1 MSDHAA
7 VYHTYNDHVLSSY
20 KKGKK
25 APQKKYKS
33 SSYDLTNIFQVFWW
47 HWKCCV
53 RNKQHL
59 SQYSMLNQSKIFIMI
74 FSVISSLRLNRK
86 DSWHYFSPKCVQDL
100 FFVSLDLHFGL
111 FFTQSYI
118 TTSEHILCC
127 RPCWDSDQQ
136 HNCECD
142 IAFI

>member
-33 SSYDLTNIFQVFWW
+33 SSYDLTNIIQVFWW
-47 HWKCCV
+47 RWKCCV

-100 FFVSLDLHFGL
+100 FFCEPWPTFWSVLHTKLYYDFRTYFML
-111 FFTQSYI
+111 QAMLRF
-118 TTSEHILCC
+118 
-127 RPCWDSDQQ
+127 RP
-136 HNCECD
+136 
-142 IAFI
+142 AA